1 MVLLVVPLAAMIAQS
16 FGRFT
21 YAVVLPA
28 LRDDLNI
35 SYTLAGSFGTVNLVA
50 YLFGSAAVAWAA
62 TRFALIVMIK
72 GGLLASVGG
81 LFLLGWSPNLGVLF
95 AGMVITGLA
104 GAFIW
109 IPAPGVVAATA
120 GPERRGLAIGLVGSG
135 LGFGLVVTGLL
146 VRTQIGGGWRSIYR
160 TEAMFGVVVLVAAF
174 VILRYRTGASASRP
188 SLDAIR
194 TVPGWIPLVA
204 SYGTYGLSI
213 SLFVNF
219 LVARLQE
226 DAGFPAEAAAL
237 AFSVLGV
244 ASIFGGPL
252 FGPFSDRFG
261 RSLAMQ
267 VGFVGMAAS
276 AILALVHSQPWPLV
290 AATMFGLSFTG
301 VPTALAAHLSDHPEQ
316 SAFGAAFGVITLS
329 FGAGQL
335 LAPQLGGWLSD
346 ASGSFTS
353 VFLVSTVA
361 ALVGLVFAYNVPS
374 AKRAPSVIDRV

>member
-301 VPTALAAHLSDHPEQ
+301 VPTALAAHLSDHLEQ